1 MRLQAHNGALSNFY
15 LDSLLGLVAIKT
27 HTAEEAVRRE
37 HEGLVVEWA
46 RSGLGFHGIM
56 VIIEGFQALVGF
68 GLAAWILFGF
78 LKTNVETSWVLLL
91 VYWALN
97 LPVLGQFL
105 VTIIQQFPT
114 HRNTVLRLMEPL
126 GAPEEEK
133 AAQVEHES
141 YDLAVN
147 NRDQIKNGVALSL
160 ESVNVVIS
168 GHTIL
173 SNLSLKIEPG
183 EHIAIVG
190 KSGAGKSTFV
200 GLFLGWNRTAS
211 GQLRIDDNLVNYSV
225 IEKLRQE
232 TVWVDPSVQIWNRS
246 LYENLT
252 YGSTSQANAS
262 MEQVLEEANLFE
274 VLQNLPDGLQS
285 KLGENGGL
293 VSGGEGQRVRIGRAI
308 HKSNPSLII
317 LDEPFSGL
325 ERDRRR
331 NLLTNLR
338 RRWQKSTLLCVT
350 HDISDT
356 LTFDRVIVMEE
367 GQVIEIG
374 KPAELAEQKTSAYN
388 HILEADRNAWDSLWS
403 NQQWR
408 KLWLEKGKLSENS

>member
-1 MRLQAHNGALSNFY
+1 
-15 LDSLLGLVAIKT
+15 
-27 HTAEEAVRRE
+27 
-37 HEGLVVEWA
+37 
-46 RSGLGFHGIM
+46 
-56 VIIEGFQALVGF
+56 
-68 GLAAWILFGF
+68 
-78 LKTNVETSWVLLL
+78 
-91 VYWALN
+91 
-97 LPVLGQFL
+97 
-105 VTIIQQFPT
+105 
-114 HRNTVLRLMEPL
+114 MEPL